1 MNQGVTRECNP
12 SFFVHRAPNMPQR
25 PDAFV
30 FDAYGTLFDVHAVTA
45 LADALA
51 PGRGAALSAAW
62 RAKQLEYSWLNAL
75 MAGPRHRRDDFAAVT
90 VAALDYA
97 IEALSL
103 SVDGAGRTRLVDAYR
118 TLAPFPDALPAL
130 QGLRGRPRW
139 ILSNGTH
146 AMLDPLVR
154 SSPLAGEIDGVMSV
168 DEVDAYKPSARV
180 YQLACDRLRL
190 APAAI
195 GFVSSN
201 GWDAAGATVFGFRTF
216 WVNRAGSAVDRHAP
230 PPDHQVA
237 TLRDVVALAG

>member
-1 MNQGVTRECNP
+1 M
-12 SFFVHRAPNMPQR
+12 SQR

-45 LADALA
+45 RADALA

-75 MAGPRHRRDDFAAVT
+75 MAGPGRRRDDFAAVT
-90 VAALDYA
+90 AAALDYA
-97 IEALSL
+97 IDALR
-103 SVDGAGRTRLVDAYR
+103 VAIDAAGRAALIDAYR

-130 QGLRGRPRW
+130 RALRDRPRW

-154 SSPLAGEIDGVMSV
+154 ASPLAGEIDGVMSV
-168 DEVDAYKPSARV
+168 DEVDAYKPSPRV
-180 YQLACDRLRL
+180 YRLACDRLGRS
-190 APAAI
+190 AAAI
-195 GFVSSN
+195 AFVSSN

-216 WVNRAGSAVDRHAP
+216 WVNRAGVPVDRHAP
-230 PPDHQVA
+230 PPAHQVA
-237 TLRDVVALAG
+237 SLGDIAALAA

>member
-12 SFFVHRAPNMPQR
+12 SFFAHRAPNMSQR

-75 MAGPRHRRDDFAAVT
+75 MAGPRRRRDDFAAVT
-90 VAALDYA
+90 EAALDYA
-97 IEALSL
+97 IDALSL
-103 SVDGAGRTRLVDAYR
+103 SVDGAGRARLIDAYR

-130 QGLRGRPRW
+130 EALRGRPRW